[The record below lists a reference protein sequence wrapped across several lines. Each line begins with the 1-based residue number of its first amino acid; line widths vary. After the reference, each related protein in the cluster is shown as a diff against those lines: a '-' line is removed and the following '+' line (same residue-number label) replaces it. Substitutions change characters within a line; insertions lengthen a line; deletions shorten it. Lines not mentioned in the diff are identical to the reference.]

1 MHYTPSVD
9 LAFVSVEHNI
19 INALECMGLIPTMLA
34 RLKGGMY
41 ASRSLPKTDADK
53 GLFLQ

>member
-19 INALECMGLIPTMLA
+19 INTYHLAIIPTVLS
-34 RLKGGMY
+34 RLKNGTFTKITTP
-41 ASRSLPKTDADK
+41 SDTS
-53 GLFLQ
+53 

>member
-9 LAFVSVEHNI
+9 LAFVSVEHI
-19 INALECMGLIPTMLA
+19 INNTLDCMSLIPTVLA
-34 RLKGGMY
+34 RLKGGML
-41 ASRSLPKTDADK
+41 SPRPMPKTKADK

>member
-19 INALECMGLIPTMLA
+19 INTNLAIIPTVLA
-34 RLKGGMY
+34 RLNNGVFT
-41 ASRSLPKTDADK
+41 KTSTPSDMS
-53 GLFLQ
+53 